1 MTARILRG
9 VPISKGTEM
18 WESSALNAK
27 SRFQAK
33 LHHPE
38 QTEAASPQLLSA
50 RLPRAAR
57 ALLCCRQHGVGLPS
71 KEKQVRKTG

>member
-1 MTARILRG
+1 
-9 VPISKGTEM
+9 M

-50 RLPRAAR
+50 RLPHAAQ
-57 ALLCCRQHGVGLPS
+57 ALLC
-71 KEKQVRKTG
+71 

>member
-1 MTARILRG
+1 
-9 VPISKGTEM
+9 M

-38 QTEAASPQLLSA
+38 QPEAASPQLLSA
-50 RLPRAAR
+50 RMPHAAQ
-57 ALLCCRQHGVGLPS
+57 ALLC
-71 KEKQVRKTG
+71 